1 MCLFTNS
8 PTNPVCGA
16 NRRLI
21 PPRMSESSSSS
32 SSWCCSLVSL
42 SLCRTMPRSV
52 LLLLSSVPD
61 RPPARNATPPPPR
74 RLRAAWRRRAMCAS
88 SSASSSEGGVGSVD
102 VFVCGASGV
111 DVVWSSAVSSD
122 RWWRKI
128 FRLFAGRKRMGTAA
142 ASGSGS
148 WEGMLG
154 FVPGVVC
161 RSNVEGR

>member
-1 MCLFTNS
+1 MCRFTNS

-32 SSWCCSLVSL
+32 SSSCCCPLLLL
-42 SLCRTMPRSV
+42 SLCRIMPRSV
-52 LLLLSSVPD
+52 LLLLLSSVPD
-61 RPPARNATPPPPR
+61 GPPARNATPPPPR

-88 SSASSSEGGVGSVD
+88 PSASSSEGEGAADVVSCDASNVG
-102 VFVCGASGV
+102 
-111 DVVWSSAVSSD
+111 VVWSSAVSSD

-128 FRLFAGRKRMGTAA
+128 FRLLAGRKRMGTAM

-154 FVPGVVC
+154 LVVGGC
-161 RSNVEGR
+161 LSW